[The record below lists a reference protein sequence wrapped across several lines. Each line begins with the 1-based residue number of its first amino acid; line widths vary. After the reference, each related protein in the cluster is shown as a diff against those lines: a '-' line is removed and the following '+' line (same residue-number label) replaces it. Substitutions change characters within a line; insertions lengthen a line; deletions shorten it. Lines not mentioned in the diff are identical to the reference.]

1 MFAQLASSIRDENT
15 IFQGR
20 VVYNHKRH
28 VYALHETWFYHRRDA
43 LVIVV
48 IAILASITVVAYSGV
63 QTRSYASAAAASRNS
78 YVKLLKLYRADKGR
92 YPIVAVNGQTV
103 CLGSASDYPAKNG
116 FAANQCQYSDYSSG
130 TTTLDTAIS
139 AELKAYGSLPAVNW
153 PPATEVYAGTLA
165 NQGATAYV
173 WYFLPGKSTC
183 SGDGYGAYNPDTG
196 ETQCTIYLAQ

>member
-1 MFAQLASSIRDENT
+1 M
-15 IFQGR
+15 
-20 VVYNHKRH
+20 YNHKRH